1 MKYAKKYTIYI
12 LMIFIIASL
21 MTGCN
26 VSKKNNK
33 YEMWHLNSLHIDKL
47 WSYSKGA
54 SQTIAIIDTGISD
67 ELSIE
72 YKDNIIL
79 KHNIMDG
86 TDNVTDNNGHGT
98 EMASLIVGNGYMNI
112 YGVAPEVKLIIIKVV
127 DKEGATSYSSLN
139 KALEYAI
146 EHGATVINISL
157 GGTKS
162 DPEIKENVAKAIE
175 NEITVVAAAGDYE
188 EKDILFPSN
197 IIGVISVEAINKD
210 NILWQYSNHS
220 PNSVIAFPGEE
231 IKAITYKN
239 NENIVENTNGT
250 SQATAIASG
259 YISLIKDYANNQE
272 IKLSNEQII
281 SILSTLDT
289 KSQKDIDY
297 ENAFQEISKYK

>member
-12 LMIFIIASL
+12 LLIFIIASL

-26 VSKKNNK
+26 VSKKSNK

-47 WSYSKGA
+47 WSYSKGE
-54 SQTIAIIDTGISD
+54 SQTIAIIDSGISN
-67 ELSIE
+67 ELSTK

-79 KHNIMDG
+79 KHNIIDE

-127 DKEGATSYSSLN
+127 DEEGATSYSSLN

-162 DPEIKENVAKAIE
+162 DPEIKENIAKAIE

-250 SQATAIASG
+250 SQAAAIASG
-259 YISLIKDYANNQE
+259 YIALIKDYANNQE
-272 IKLSNEQII
+272 IKLNNEQII
-281 SILSTLDT
+281 SILCTLDT

-297 ENAFQEISKYK
+297 ESAFQEISKYK